1 MKGALQV
8 KLNQFKNA
16 YHTKETEDKN
26 LNIVICIYHK
36 MGLYRKSTI
45 NELLEKLQENLK
57 QECKNYEKVQI
68 AYVYETPSLNV
79 KKFAPFTKE
88 SPIYYK
94 EPCIE
99 KSPHSLANVWFM
111 GLALLEQIQEDCEKR
126 MYFVTDERF
135 DVIQVNQIVYQKEDK
150 FMLNSRFTKSN
161 IQLFLVKSGQT
172 AGGELLED
180 YIRIY
185 GEVL

>member
-1 MKGALQV
+1 MV
-8 KLNQFKNA
+8 LNQFKNA
-16 YHTKETEDKN
+16 YHTKEAENKN

-57 QECKNYEKVQI
+57 QECKNYEEVQI
-68 AYVYETPSLNV
+68 AYVYETPSLSV

-88 SPIYYK
+88 SSIYYK

-111 GLALLEQIQEDCEKR
+111 SLALLEQIEENCEKR

-135 DVIQVNQIVYQKEDK
+135 DAMQVNQIIFKKEDT
-150 FMLNSRFTKSN
+150 FILNTRFSIN
-161 IQLFLVKSGQT
+161 DVQLFLVKSEQI

-180 YIRIY
+180 YIRMY